1 MDLNTILPKL
11 QELITLYGLKV
22 IAAAVIFIVGRW
34 VAKGLKRLIV
44 RALIK
49 GKVDETL
56 VSFFGHLTYFTLLAF
71 IIIAALNQLGIQTT
85 SFIAILGAAGLAVGL
100 ALQGSLANFAAGI
113 LMIIFRPFRVGDYVE
128 GGGTAGIVEEIQI
141 FTTKL
146 RTPDNKSIIIPNSK
160 ITGDNIVNYSA
171 KDSRRMD
178 MIVGVSYDDDY
189 DQVKE
194 VLQDILAKDGRI
206 LEEPAPTIGIV
217 EFGDNSVNF
226 AFRPWVKTAEYW
238 DVYFAL
244 TEAIKKRFDE
254 EGITI
259 PYPQRDV
266 HLFEHKEEVLQ

>member
-1 MDLNTILPKL
+1 MELNTILPKL
-11 QELITLYGLKV
+11 QELITLYGLKI

-44 RALIK
+44 RALTK
-49 GKVDETL
+49 GKVDQTL
-56 VSFFGHLTYFTLLAF
+56 VSFLGHLTYFTLLAF
-71 IIIAALNQLGIQTT
+71 VIIAALNQLGIQTT

-206 LEEPAPTIGIV
+206 LEEPPPTIGIV

-266 HLFEHKEEVLQ
+266 HLFEHK

>member
-1 MDLNTILPKL
+1 MDLNTILPKI

-22 IAAAVIFIVGRW
+22 IAAAAIFIVGRW
-34 VAKGLKRLIV
+34 LSKGLKRLIV
-44 RALIK
+44 SALIK
-49 GKVDETL
+49 GKVDQTL
-56 VSFFGHLTYFTLLAF
+56 VSFLGHLTYFTLLAF
-71 IIIAALNQLGIQTT
+71 VIIAALNQLGIQTT

-100 ALQGSLANFAAGI
+100 ALQGSLANFAAGV

-146 RTPDNKSIIIPNSK
+146 RTPDNKSIIIPNAK

>member
-1 MDLNTILPKL
+1 MELNTILPKL

-22 IAAAVIFIVGRW
+22 IAAVVIFIVGRW
-34 VAKGLKRLIV
+34 VAKGLKRLMV
-44 RALIK
+44 RALTK

-56 VSFFGHLTYFTLLAF
+56 VSFLGHLTYFTLLAF
-71 IIIAALNQLGIQTT
+71 VIIAALNQLGIQTT

-100 ALQGSLANFAAGI
+100 ALQGSLANFAAGV

-146 RTPDNKSIIIPNSK
+146 RTPDNKSIIIPNAK

-189 DQVKE
+189 DQVKK

-206 LEEPAPTIGIV
+206 LEEPPPTIAIL

>member
-1 MDLNTILPKL
+1 MDVNTILPKL
-11 QELITLYGLKV
+11 QEVVTLYGLRI
-22 IAAAVIFIVGRW
+22 IAAVAIFIVGRW
-34 VAKGLKRLIV
+34 VARGLKRLAV
-44 RALIK
+44 RALTK
-49 GKVDETL
+49 GNVDETL
-56 VSFFGHLTYFTLLAF
+56 VSFLGHFTYVTLLAF
-71 IIIAALNQLGIQTT
+71 VIIAAINQLGVQTT

-100 ALQGSLANFAAGI
+100 ALQGSLANFAAGV

-146 RTPDNKSIIIPNSK
+146 RTPDNKSIIVPNAK
-160 ITGDNIVNYSA
+160 ITGDNIVNYSV

-189 DQVKE
+189 DQVKA
-194 VLQDILAKDGRI
+194 VLEDILDKDGRI
-206 LEEPAPTIGIV
+206 LEDPAPKIGIL

-226 AFRPWVKTAEYW
+226 IFRPWVKTAEYW
-238 DVYFAL
+238 DVYFDL

-254 EGITI
+254 EGISI

-266 HLFEHKEEVLQ
+266 HLFEHKEEILQ

>member
-1 MDLNTILPKL
+1 MELNTILPKL

-22 IAAAVIFIVGRW
+22 IAAVVIFIVGRW
-34 VAKGLKRLIV
+34 VAKGLKRLMV
-44 RALIK
+44 RALTK

-56 VSFFGHLTYFTLLAF
+56 VSFLGHLTYFTLLAF

-146 RTPDNKSIIIPNSK
+146 RTPDNKSIIIPNAK

-206 LEEPAPTIGIV
+206 LEEPPPTIAIL

>member
-49 GKVDETL
+49 GKVDQTL
-56 VSFFGHLTYFTLLAF
+56 VSFLGHLTYFTLLAF

-206 LEEPAPTIGIV
+206 LEEPPPTIGIV

>member
-146 RTPDNKSIIIPNSK
+146 RTPDNKSIIIPNAK